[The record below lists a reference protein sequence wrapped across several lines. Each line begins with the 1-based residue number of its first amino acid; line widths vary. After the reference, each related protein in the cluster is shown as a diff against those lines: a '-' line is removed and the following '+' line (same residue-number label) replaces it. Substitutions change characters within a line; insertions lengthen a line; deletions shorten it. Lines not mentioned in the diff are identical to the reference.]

1 MNAPPFPPFPS
12 NPAVGQTWM
21 NWTWNG
27 CQWVSNTSAPALR
40 VLTQVFPA
48 SAPYMPSAGLVSCVV
63 ECIGAGGGGGGVA
76 NPQAVLQY
84 VLCGGG
90 GGSGGYS
97 RVTLQQA
104 QVLGG
109 VVVTI
114 GQGGLVAPN
123 AGGGQGGVT
132 SFGAFCVANGGY
144 GGQNCDANTAAGIG
158 GAMAPVGIG
167 DVTFRGAVGASG
179 IFQDLAAGAWFT
191 ANTAAGGQLFG
202 GNSVLDC
209 PSSAGIPGIP
219 GWPNS
224 GAGGSGA
231 IMNQFATGS
240 FPGGIGAS
248 GFCIVTEYCWADAT
262 GDPCCDGEPSG
273 ARVAIGSFGPGGM
286 RGFDD

>member
-1 MNAPPFPPFPS
+1 MNAPPFPPFPT
-12 NPAVGQTWM
+12 NPVVGQTWQ
-21 NWTWNG
+21 NWTWDG
-27 CQWVSNTSAPALR
+27 CTWTPNTGGNAIR
-40 VLTQVFPA
+40 VLRQVFA
-48 SAPYMPSAGLVSCVV
+48 QTGPYMPSAGLVSCDV

-76 NPQAVLQY
+76 NPQGVLTY

-97 RVTLQQA
+97 RKMLQSS

-114 GQGGLVAPN
+114 GQGGGSGPN
-123 AGGGQGGVT
+123 GNGSFGGTT
-132 SFGAFCVANGGY
+132 SFGGLCVANGG
-144 GGQNCDANTAAGIG
+144 GGGVNCDADTGAGIG
-158 GAMAPVGIG
+158 GPMATVGVG
-167 DVTFRGAVGASG
+167 DVAFRGAVGQSG
-179 IFQDLAAGAWFT
+179 VFLDLAAGGWYT
-191 ANTAAGGQLFG
+191 ASNAAGGQLFG

-231 IMNQFATGS
+231 VMNQFATGS
-240 FPGGIGAS
+240 FSGGIGAS
-248 GFCIVTEYCWADAT
+248 GLCIVTEYCWGAASE
-262 GDPCCDGEPSG
+262 GDCCPPGG